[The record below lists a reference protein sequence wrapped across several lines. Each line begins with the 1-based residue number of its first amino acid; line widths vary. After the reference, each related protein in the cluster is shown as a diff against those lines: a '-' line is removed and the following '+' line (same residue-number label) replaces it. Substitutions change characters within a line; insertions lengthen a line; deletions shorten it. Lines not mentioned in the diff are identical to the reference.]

1 MKAIEKIVAED
12 SKETLRRCV
21 VELELENSKL
31 KATVTE
37 TSEDYEVLQLGYASF
52 LDERNDICY
61 RCEDL
66 VAELKRAHSV
76 SAANIAALE
85 AKVKSAVAHS
95 GGSSC
100 RRQNV

>member
-1 MKAIEKIVAED
+1 MKAVEKIVAED

-31 KATVTE
+31 KATVAE

-76 SAANIAALE
+76 SCCKYCCLRGQSQ
-85 AKVKSAVAHS
+85 V
-95 GGSSC
+95 C
-100 RRQNV
+100 RSPQWR